1 MKQFK
6 SKMALFWLIA
16 FLFALVQTPVDAKNQ
31 GSGSPDSKVLLQKAF
46 YQDVKEVYGVDMYQR
61 VDTQQIYHNSL
72 LIYQNSLKATKTNYH
87 LIFLRDDKLLRGIT
101 RSIGHI
107 THDISKIPMFCS
119 FQISKKAFWIFIHS

>member
-31 GSGSPDSKVLLQKAF
+31 GDGSPDSKVFAQKAF
-46 YQDVKEVYGVDMYQR
+46 YQDVKEVYGVDTYPSIE
-61 VDTQQIYHNSL
+61 THTTYSFYIE
-72 LIYQNSLKATKTNYH
+72 QNSLKTIKTNYH

-101 RSIGHI
+101 RNVGYI
-107 THDISKIPMFCS
+107 THDISKIPTLYS
-119 FQISKKAFWIFIHS
+119 FQISKKAFWILIHC